1 MRICPYSSRRRTNTL
16 DSRRRID
23 SMHHRIAQALAL
35 TATVASLSAQTP
47 AREQL
52 ARGRALWDQRLSKS
66 AISALE
72 AAVRDRATAAEA
84 HETLGRIYTFKGWQ
98 QEAVFP
104 GWHDEP
110 SYRERALAELKA
122 AVAADPTRATAQE
135 ALRVAEGFAAA
146 EKVDPAPPRDEVKAL
161 DTKLE
166 SYRTSAAAPASDI
179 VAAIEARAKAQ
190 ADPAPYFAGAQIL
203 LDRGEFDQAIAM
215 AERGAKVSDRFI
227 DENLSAYQMTG
238 KSQGAYDRGRAAA
251 ADLIGWALFQK
262 KDYAG
267 AAAKLEESARLSQN
281 QDFVNQFHLGE
292 LARAQNAPDR
302 ARDYYVNALSLAGGP
317 APLRQRASQALAA
330 LPRSGSDASFDAW
343 LDAALSK
350 RREERKEAALKSL
363 VDRPLPKLT
372 LTTVDGRPY
381 DASNLRGKVVLLDF
395 FASWCGVCRAELP
408 HLKAAYAK
416 YQNDPN
422 VAFLLV
428 SIDEDSKRLKR
439 YLDEMKFAFP
449 VARANAEEVERKM
462 GFDNVPATF
471 YVDASGVVRYQ
482 IVGSESHGDSLTR
495 VSWFI
500 DQLKTH

>member
-1 MRICPYSSRRRTNTL
+1 MNEAVMNRTL
-16 DSRRRID
+16 
-23 SMHHRIAQALAL
+23 IATFTMAA
-35 TATVASLSAQTP
+35 AMASLSAQSP

-52 ARGRALWDQRLSKS
+52 ARGKTLWDQRLSKS
-66 AISALE
+66 AIAALE
-72 AAVRDRATAAEA
+72 TAARDRSTAAEA
-84 HETLGRIYTFKGWQ
+84 HEMLGRIYTFKGWQ
-98 QEAVFP
+98 QEAAFP

-110 SYRERALAELKA
+110 SYRDRALAELKA
-122 AVAADPTRATAQE
+122 AVAADPARTSAQD
-135 ALRVAEGFAAA
+135 ALRVAQGFAAA
-146 EKVDPAPPRDEVKAL
+146 EKVEPAPARNDVKAL
-161 DTKLE
+161 DAKLD
-166 SYRTSAAAPASDI
+166 SYRAATSTPASEI
-179 VAAIEARAKAQ
+179 VAAIDARAKAQ

-203 LDRGEFDQAIAM
+203 LDHGEVDRAMTM
-215 AERGAKVSDRFI
+215 AERGAKASDHFI

-281 QDFVNQFHLGE
+281 QDFANQFHLGE
-292 LARAQNAPDR
+292 LARTQNAPDR
-302 ARDYYVNALSLAGGP
+302 ARDYYVNALSLTGGP
-317 APLRQRASQALAA
+317 APLRQRATQALAS
-330 LPRSGSDASFDAW
+330 LPRAESNGSFDAW
-343 LDAALSK
+343 LETALAH
-350 RREERKEAALKSL
+350 RREQRKEAALKSL

-408 HLKAAYAK
+408 QLKTAYAK

-439 YLDEMKFAFP
+439 YLDDMKFAFP
-449 VARANAEEVERKM
+449 VARATAAEVEQKM

-471 YVDASGVVRYQ
+471 YVDAAGVVRYQ
-482 IVGSESHGDSLTR
+482 IVGSESHGDSQSR

-500 DQLKTH
+500 DRLKAGGQGPQESSKHR